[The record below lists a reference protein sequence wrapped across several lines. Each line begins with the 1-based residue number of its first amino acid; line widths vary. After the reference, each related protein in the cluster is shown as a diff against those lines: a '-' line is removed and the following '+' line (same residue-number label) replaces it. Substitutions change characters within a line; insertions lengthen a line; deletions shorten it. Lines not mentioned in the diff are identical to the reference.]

1 MNTIR
6 TTLSMGLLLACSA
19 CATLDEGTC
28 RTGDW
33 RQIGYQDGLRGHG
46 TGRLAEHQKSC
57 SAHGVA
63 ADNNAWHVGYVQG
76 QGQYCTAANGY
87 REGRDGASYGDV
99 CPPASD
105 AEFRPAWRDGREL
118 ASRVASLRTL
128 ERELDQIG
136 ETLAED
142 DRRSDAHIAAV
153 RSGRQPPAAELLGP
167 GERRRAERDF
177 DQRAADHAQLL
188 DEISQR
194 DAELSARYQVAPL
207 RLEARR

>member
-1 MNTIR
+1 MNTMR
-6 TTLSMGLLLACSA
+6 VALSLGLLSICAA
-19 CATLDEGTC
+19 CATLDESTC
-28 RTGDW
+28 RSGDW

-57 SAHGVA
+57 AAHGVA
-63 ADNNAWHVGYVQG
+63 ADANAWHVGYVQG

-99 CPPASD
+99 CPPESD
-105 AEFRPAWRDGREL
+105 RAFRPAWRDGREI
-118 ASRVASLRTL
+118 AAQVSSLRAL

-136 ETLAED
+136 STLAED

-153 RSGRQPPAAELLGP
+153 RSGRTPPAVELLSP

-177 DQRAADHAQLL
+177 DQRAADHAARL
-188 DEISQR
+188 DEIAQR
-194 DAELSARYQVAPL
+194 DAELSARYQVDPL